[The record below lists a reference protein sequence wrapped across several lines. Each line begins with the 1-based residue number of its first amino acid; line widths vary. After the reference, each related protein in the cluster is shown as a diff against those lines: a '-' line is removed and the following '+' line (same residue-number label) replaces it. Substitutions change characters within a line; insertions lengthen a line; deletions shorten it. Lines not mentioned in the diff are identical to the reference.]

1 MSEKELAWTVKL
13 DWLNILQILGF
24 HSIIQIPEFKR
35 EKAIRK
41 TTKTFGSDVLLE
53 FECDELDQLVADEL
67 KELMKKELS
76 LQARKGE
83 RIEKQMRSKVIPFKR
98 GGIIKID
105 PRDFKDLDPNA
116 DPEEIMKALYK
127 KFMGEHEHD
136 DDDEKDDDKNK
147 YSEDSTGYYI

>member
-13 DWLNILQILGF
+13 DWFNIIQILGL

-35 EKAIRK
+35 EKALRK
-41 TTKTFGSDVLLE
+41 ITKTFESDVLME
-53 FECDELDQLVADEL
+53 FECDELDELVADEL
-67 KELMKKELS
+67 KELMKKELIT
-76 LQARKGE
+76 QARNEE
-83 RIEKQMRSKVIPFKR
+83 RIEKEMRSKVIPFKR

-127 KFMGEHEHD
+127 KFMGKHD
-136 DDDEKDDDKNK
+136 DDDENDDDKNK
-147 YSEDSTGYYI
+147 YTEDSTGYYI

>member
-24 HSIIQIPEFKR
+24 HSIIQIPELKR
-35 EKAIRK
+35 EKAVRRI
-41 TTKTFGSDVLLE
+41 TKTFGSDVLMELD
-53 FECDELDQLVADEL
+53 CDELDRLVADDL

-76 LQARKGE
+76 LQARKEE
-83 RIEKQMRSKVIPFKR
+83 RIERQMRSKVIPFKR

-127 KFMGEHEHD
+127 KFMGEHGD
-136 DDDEKDDDKNK
+136 DDDENDDDKK